1 MQSVLI
7 VGAGAIGG
15 FLGGLLARAGH
26 RVAVVARGE
35 HARAL
40 DHSGLRLQG
49 SDGSSA
55 QYPVRVHHK
64 IDHAEPADLLF
75 ITLKAYQVHGL
86 VDAIAPLARSA
97 SVVVPVHNGV
107 GWWYFQRGG
116 PAELRGRPVRSVDPD
131 GRIART
137 LPVEKVVPM
146 FAFKSAEVA
155 SPGVVHHIVTTSDRL
170 TLGALDA
177 SEVELAARLVEML
190 GQSGI
195 SCSAT
200 DVRQTMWT
208 KLMGNIFANPL
219 CALTGLDLSTMTAHP
234 EGRAISLEL
243 MKECAAVAGAL
254 GVTMAESFDDR
265 LERGRSVGRARP
277 SMLQDRLAG
286 RPMEIDAIL
295 GALIELGELCGIDTV
310 RTRTL
315 AACLRLLESTL
326 PSSANS
332 RPGHSSPSAPHAS
345 PPSGEPVR

>member
-40 DHSGLRLQG
+40 ENSGLRLEG
-49 SDGSSA
+49 NDGSSA
-55 QYPVRVHHK
+55 QYQVKVYQE

-75 ITLKAYQVHGL
+75 VTLKAHQVHGL
-86 VDAIAPLARSA
+86 VDAIARLARAA

-116 PAELRGRPVRSVDPD
+116 PAEFRGRPVRSVDPD
-131 GRIART
+131 GRIAGA
-137 LPVEKVVPM
+137 LPVDRVVPM
-146 FAFKSAEVA
+146 FAFKSAEVT
-155 SPGVVHHIVTTSDRL
+155 SPGVVRHIVTASDKL
-170 TLGALDA
+170 TLGALDPGDGD
-177 SEVELAARLVEML
+177 LALGLVEIL
-190 GQSGI
+190 TRSGI
-195 SCSAT
+195 NCSAT

-234 EGRAISLEL
+234 EGRAMSLEL

-295 GALIELGELCGIDTV
+295 GGLIELGELCGIDTV
-310 RTRTL
+310 RARTL
-315 AACLRLLESTL
+315 AACLRLLESTR
-326 PSSANS
+326 PSTAHSTPE
-332 RPGHSSPSAPHAS
+332 RSSPSAPRVS
-345 PPSGEPVR
+345 PPSGELVR

>member
-7 VGAGAIGG
+7 IGAGAIGG
-15 FLGGLLARAGH
+15 FLGGLLAKAGH

-40 DHSGLRLQG
+40 NDSGLRLEG

-55 QYPVRVHHK
+55 QYRVRVHQK

-86 VDAIAPLARSA
+86 VDAIAPLAQAA

-131 GRIART
+131 GRIARA
-137 LPVEKVVPM
+137 LPADKVVPM
-146 FAFKSAEVA
+146 FAFKSAEVT
-155 SPGVVHHIVTTSDRL
+155 SPGVIRHIVTASDRL
-170 TLGALDA
+170 TLGPLDPGE
-177 SEVELAARLVEML
+177 SQLAAGLVEIL
-190 GQSGI
+190 GRSGI
-195 SCSAT
+195 NCSAS

-254 GVTMAESFDDR
+254 GVTMAESFNDR
-265 LERGRSVGRARP
+265 LDRGRAVGKARP

-295 GALIELGELCGIDTV
+295 GGLIELGELCGIETV

-315 AACLRLLESTL
+315 AACLRLLESPL
-326 PSSANS
+326 SSADS
-332 RPGHSSPSAPHAS
+332 AYERSSPSAPHAS
-345 PPSGEPVR
+345 SPSGEPFR